1 MMILTVRQVLLDYVH
16 DFQEQMLV
24 TVFIAILEVTNK
36 DKLPEKE
43 FLRYCVCLQGI
54 KSIPGNLSSTDVLV
68 FFLSALNDTRR

>member
-1 MMILTVRQVLLDYVH
+1 MIMMILTVRQVLLDYVH

-43 FLRYCVCLQGI
+43 FKVLCLSTRY
-54 KSIPGNLSSTDVLV
+54 
-68 FFLSALNDTRR
+68 